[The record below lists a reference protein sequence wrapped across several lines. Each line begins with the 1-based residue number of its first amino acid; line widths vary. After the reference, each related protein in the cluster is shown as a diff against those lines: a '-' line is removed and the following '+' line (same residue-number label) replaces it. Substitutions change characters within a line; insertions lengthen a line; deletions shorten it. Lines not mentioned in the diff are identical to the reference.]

1 MPMFSKVVGNVL
13 KGGKPLL
20 KGGKPLLKGGSKQI
34 TKEVDEPMVDEQ
46 MGLFGDIR
54 IPVHHRPGSAQN
66 WSAVDNAIDYVTPQ
80 TQDEHNSLLNKYYPY
95 RKTMKNWKE
104 MGRAA
109 EKDSPHYS
117 DTDKVIRKDIGA
129 RSSVIQDMA
138 YNKTYKLAMLKM
150 NGQWY
155 TYSATPEEFMSFLQS
170 GSLGREMNKIKHNKS
185 TTMNKTAIKNSPS
198 FNRSG
203 SRIASLFG
211 L

>member
-1 MPMFSKVVGNVL
+1 MPVFSKVVGKVL
-13 KGGKPLL
+13 KGGGPLN
-20 KGGKPLLKGGSKQI
+20 
-34 TKEVDEPMVDEQ
+34 EVDEPMVDEQ
-46 MGLFGDIR
+46 MGMFGDIR
-54 IPVHHRPGSAQN
+54 IPVNYRPGSAQN
-66 WSAVDNAIDYVTPQ
+66 WSANGNSLDYITPQ
-80 TQDEHNSLLNKYYPY
+80 TQDEHNRLLNTYYPY

-138 YNKTYKLAMLKM
+138 YDKTNKLAMLKID
-150 NGQWY
+150 GQWY
-155 TYSATPEEFMSFLQS
+155 TYSATPEQFKSFLSS
-170 GSLGREMNKIKHNKS
+170 GSLSREMNRINNDRS
-185 TTMNKTAIKNSPS
+185 TSMNKTAIRKSPS
-198 FNRSG
+198 FNGSG

>member
-1 MPMFSKVVGNVL
+1 MPVFSKVVGKVL
-13 KGGKPLL
+13 GQLN
-20 KGGKPLLKGGSKQI
+20 
-34 TKEVDEPMVDEQ
+34 EVDEPMVDEQ
-46 MGLFGDIR
+46 MGMFGDIR
-54 IPVHHRPGSAQN
+54 IPVIHRPGSAQN
-66 WSAVDNAIDYVTPQ
+66 WSANGNSLDYVTPQ

-109 EKDSPHYS
+109 EKESPHYS

-138 YNKTYKLAMLKM
+138 YDKTNKLAMLKM
-150 NGQWY
+150 DGQWY
-155 TYSATPEEFMSFLQS
+155 TYSATPEQFKSFLQS
-170 GSLGREMNKIKHNKS
+170 GSLGREMDNIKNDRS
-185 TTMNKTAIKNSPS
+185 TSMNRTAIRKSPS

>member
-1 MPMFSKVVGNVL
+1 MPMISKIYGNVL
-13 KGGKPLL
+13 KGGGPLL
-20 KGGKPLLKGGSKQI
+20 KGGRPLLKGSKQLS
-34 TKEVDEPMVDEQ
+34 KELDEPMVDEQ
-46 MGLFGDIR
+46 MGMFGDIR
-54 IPVHHRPGSAQN
+54 IPVHHRPGSVQN
-66 WSAVDNAIDYVTPQ
+66 WSAVGNSLDYVIPQ
-80 TQDEHNSLLNKYYPY
+80 TQDEHNSLLNTYYPY

-138 YNKTYKLAMLKM
+138 YDKTNKLAMLKI

-155 TYSATPEEFMSFLQS
+155 TYSASPEEFKSFLQS
-170 GSLGREMNKIKHNKS
+170 GSLGREMNRIKNGKS
-185 TTMNKTAIKNSPS
+185 TSMNKTAIRKSPN
-198 FNRSG
+198 FGGSG

>member
-1 MPMFSKVVGNVL
+1 MPLFSRVVGNV
-13 KGGKPLL
+13 L

-54 IPVHHRPGSAQN
+54 IPVNHRPGSAQN
-66 WSAVDNAIDYVTPQ
+66 WSAIGNSLEYVTPQ
-80 TQDEHNSLLNKYYPY
+80 TQDEHNSLLNTYYPY

-129 RSSVIQDMA
+129 RSSVIQDMS
-138 YNKTYKLAMLKM
+138 YDKTNKLAMLKI

-155 TYSATPEEFMSFLQS
+155 TYSATPEEFQKFLTS
-170 GSLGREMNKIKHNKS
+170 GSLGREMNRIKNNKS
-185 TTMNKTAIKNSPS
+185 TSMSKTAIRKTPT
-198 FNRSG
+198 FNGSG

>member
-1 MPMFSKVVGNVL
+1 MPVFSKVVGKVL
-13 KGGKPLL
+13 GKLN
-20 KGGKPLLKGGSKQI
+20 
-34 TKEVDEPMVDEQ
+34 EVDEPMVDEQ
-46 MGLFGDIR
+46 MGMFGDIR
-54 IPVHHRPGSAQN
+54 IPVIHRPGSAQN
-66 WSAVDNAIDYVTPQ
+66 WRANGNALDYVTPQ

-117 DTDKVIRKDIGA
+117 DTDNVIRKDIGA
-129 RSSVIQDMA
+129 RSSVIKDMA
-138 YNKTYKLAMLKM
+138 YDKTNKLAMLKM

-155 TYSATPEEFMSFLQS
+155 TYSATPEQFKSFLQS
-170 GSLGREMNKIKHNKS
+170 GSLCREMDRINNDRS
-185 TTMNKTAIKNSPS
+185 TSMNKTAIRKSP
-198 FNRSG
+198 NLNGSG

>member
-1 MPMFSKVVGNVL
+1 MATPLFSKVVSKVL
-13 KGGKPLL
+13 NA
-20 KGGKPLLKGGSKQI
+20 
-34 TKEVDEPMVDEQ
+34 TDDEPMVDEQ
-46 MGLFGDIR
+46 MGMFGDIR
-54 IPVHHRPGSAQN
+54 IPINHRPGSAQN
-66 WSAVDNAIDYVTPQ
+66 WSANGNSLDYVTPQ

-109 EKDSPHYS
+109 EKESPHYS

-138 YNKTYKLAMLKM
+138 YDKTNKLAMLKM

-155 TYSATPEEFMSFLQS
+155 TYSATPEQFKSFLSS
-170 GSLGREMNKIKHNKS
+170 GSLGREMNRIKHDRS
-185 TTMNKTAIKNSPS
+185 TSMNKTAIRKNPS
-198 FNRSG
+198 FNSSG

-211 L
+211 F

>member
-1 MPMFSKVVGNVL
+1 MATPLFSKVVSKVL
-13 KGGKPLL
+13 NA
-20 KGGKPLLKGGSKQI
+20 
-34 TKEVDEPMVDEQ
+34 TDDEPMVDEK
-46 MGLFGDIR
+46 MGMFGDIR
-54 IPVHHRPGSAQN
+54 IPINHRPGSAQN
-66 WSAVDNAIDYVTPQ
+66 WSANGNSLDYVTPQ
-80 TQDEHNSLLNKYYPY
+80 TQEEHNSLLNKYYPY

-138 YNKTYKLAMLKM
+138 YDKTNKLAMLKI

-155 TYSATPEEFMSFLQS
+155 TYSASPEQFKSFLQS
-170 GSLGREMNKIKHNKS
+170 GSLGREMNRIKNGKS
-185 TTMNKTAIKNSPS
+185 TSMSKTAIKKSPS
-198 FNRSG
+198 FNSSG

>member
-1 MPMFSKVVGNVL
+1 MPVFSKVVGKVL
-13 KGGKPLL
+13 KGGGPLN
-20 KGGKPLLKGGSKQI
+20 
-34 TKEVDEPMVDEQ
+34 EVDEPMVDEQ
-46 MGLFGDIR
+46 MGMFGDIR
-54 IPVHHRPGSAQN
+54 IPINHRPGSAQN
-66 WSAVDNAIDYVTPQ
+66 WSANGNSLDYVTPQ

-129 RSSVIQDMA
+129 RSNVIQDMA
-138 YNKTYKLAMLKM
+138 YDKTNKLAMLKM
-150 NGQWY
+150 DGQWY
-155 TYSATPEEFMSFLQS
+155 TYSATPEQFKSFLQS
-170 GSLGREMNKIKHNKS
+170 GSLGREMNRIKNDRS
-185 TTMNKTAIKNSPS
+185 TSMNKTAIRKSP
-198 FNRSG
+198 NLNGSG

>member
-1 MPMFSKVVGNVL
+1 MPVFSKVVGKVL
-13 KGGKPLL
+13 GKLN
-20 KGGKPLLKGGSKQI
+20 
-34 TKEVDEPMVDEQ
+34 EVDEPMVDEQ
-46 MGLFGDIR
+46 MGMFGDIR
-54 IPVHHRPGSAQN
+54 IPVIHRPGSAQN
-66 WSAVDNAIDYVTPQ
+66 WRANGNALEYVTPQ

-117 DTDKVIRKDIGA
+117 DTDNVIRKDIGA
-129 RSSVIQDMA
+129 RSSVIKDMA
-138 YNKTYKLAMLKM
+138 YDKTNKLAMLKM

-155 TYSATPEEFMSFLQS
+155 TYSATPEQFKSFLQS
-170 GSLGREMNKIKHNKS
+170 GSLCREMDRINNDRS
-185 TTMNKTAIKNSPS
+185 TSMNKTAIRKSP
-198 FNRSG
+198 NLNGSG

>member
-1 MPMFSKVVGNVL
+1 MATPLFSKVVSKVL
-13 KGGKPLL
+13 NA
-20 KGGKPLLKGGSKQI
+20 
-34 TKEVDEPMVDEQ
+34 TDDEPMVDEQ
-46 MGLFGDIR
+46 MGMFGDIR
-54 IPVHHRPGSAQN
+54 IPINHRPGSAQN
-66 WSAVDNAIDYVTPQ
+66 WSANGNSLDYVTPQ

-109 EKDSPHYS
+109 EKESPHYS

-138 YNKTYKLAMLKM
+138 YDKTNKLAMLKIG
-150 NGQWY
+150 GQWY
-155 TYSATPEEFMSFLQS
+155 TYSATPEQFKSFLQS
-170 GSLGREMNKIKHNKS
+170 GSLGREMNNIKNNRS
-185 TTMNKTAIKNSPS
+185 SSMNRTAIRKSPS
-198 FNRSG
+198 FNSSG